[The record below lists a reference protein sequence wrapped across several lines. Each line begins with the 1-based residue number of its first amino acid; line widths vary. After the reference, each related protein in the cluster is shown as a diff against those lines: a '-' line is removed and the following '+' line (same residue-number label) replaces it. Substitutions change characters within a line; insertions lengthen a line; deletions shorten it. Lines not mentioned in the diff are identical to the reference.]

1 MKKLHWGNLREEY
14 ENVVASEAL
23 KKLHKGINI
32 KSGFFNDEI
41 PEMELAYRYI
51 RPEYSV
57 LEFGGNIGRNSITIA
72 SLLNKNRDGSVNLVT
87 LETGDVSELRKNMES
102 SGNKFT
108 IINAGL
114 SKKDLYQSGWVSGT
128 TKDRRSQTKFAPEQ
142 RSESKDTAKPYNNKS
157 AVNKISLSEIYK
169 ISGINKFDT
178 LIVDCEGCFYDITND
193 FPELL
198 LNSKLII
205 IENDSQAH
213 NDHIRKNILNAGFK
227 SIFCGDHEGR
237 QPCFYEVFT
246 K

>member
-1 MKKLHWGNLREEY
+1 MKKLHWGNLREGY

-72 SLLNKNRDGSVNLVT
+72 SLLNKNRVGSVNLVT

-128 TKDRRSQTKFAPEQ
+128 TKA
-142 RSESKDTAKPYNNKS
+142 NNKS